1 MLFML
6 AASLISPISLIKVFP
21 STITSGNVS
30 LIDYSVTYE
39 FQVSAST
46 NFGQTP
52 NEGEL
57 SDITADTIIFILGA
71 SIFSNKINY
80 FNIRTSYTNEC

>member
-46 NFGQTP
+46 NIGQTP

-57 SDITADTIIFILGA
+57 SDITADTIIFIPMPGTLTLSFVVILLTWG
-71 SIFSNKINY
+71 KY
-80 FNIRTSYTNEC
+80 F